1 MSKYNFPRQSIPRS
15 KKTEEWRKDCIKFA
29 DTNTLLSSSLV
40 RRTVAHKKIN
50 YDLLSGKLDMDDL
63 QAIVN
68 SEGIDYGVPLT
79 KIQHYPVM
87 NDKIMLLLGEERD
100 SRFDFKV
107 VITNPSAVSEIEENK
122 KEEIKNAL
130 HSLIANTSLSEEE
143 YNNRVQALSKD
154 FKYNYQDLREQRANY
169 LINHY
174 RKELNFD
181 SIFNDGFVDV
191 LAVNEEIYQ
200 CYINGEEPAL
210 RKLNPLKVHV
220 YGSGYSNKIEDA
232 DMIVIEDYWSLG
244 KILDI
249 FSKDLSAKDIKR
261 LEDFDRYR
269 GGNGDEYGDY
279 GDPRNYF
286 RFGDYKNSFDINDED
301 FISFHDGITSHDLP
315 YDIAGNIRVLQ
326 VYWKSIKRI
335 KEVKSYNPETGD
347 AEYNYFTEEYI
358 CNKDLGEEEK
368 IHYVNEAWEGTM
380 IGAGEDAIFVNMRPC
395 PVQYN
400 SMSNPSKCH
409 FGIIGSIYN
418 FNESQPYSMVDMMKP
433 LQYMYNATADKLNKL
448 LARNIGKI
456 IQLNLS
462 LVPEGWTVD
471 KWLYYAKMN
480 GIAVID
486 PMKEGNV
493 GVAKGKMAGMFNM
506 PTTIDTELGNSIQNM
521 IQLLEYIKN
530 QMSEITG
537 ITKQRQGQI
546 SNRETVGGVER
557 STLQSSHTTRWY
569 FAKHNDT
576 KKRVIEAFLEL
587 AKVTMKGKTK
597 KFQYILPDHSQQL
610 LTIEGDDFAECDYGL
625 VVDDGYD
632 TQALNQ
638 EIAQIAQAAMQ
649 NSTLTFSTYL
659 KIKANCSMADKI
671 RMIEQEEQARME
683 QAQQAQQQQQK
694 LAEQQ
699 MQQQASAEQAELE
712 LKNTLNERDN
722 ETKLLIANMQALAQ
736 QDQAQNGIIEKP
748 IERDK
753 LNEQLR
759 EFDAKLK
766 LEYDKLKFEEEKLTK
781 TLKAKNNGNK

>member
-1 MSKYNFPRQSIPRS
+1 
-15 KKTEEWRKDCIKFA
+15 
-29 DTNTLLSSSLV
+29 
-40 RRTVAHKKIN
+40 
-50 YDLLSGKLDMDDL
+50 
-63 QAIVN
+63 
-68 SEGIDYGVPLT
+68 
-79 KIQHYPVM
+79 
-87 NDKIMLLLGEERD
+87 
-100 SRFDFKV
+100 
-107 VITNPSAVSEIEENK
+107 
-122 KEEIKNAL
+122 
-130 HSLIANTSLSEEE
+130 
-143 YNNRVQALSKD
+143 
-154 FKYNYQDLREQRANY
+154 
-169 LINHY
+169 
-174 RKELNFD
+174 
-181 SIFNDGFVDV
+181 
-191 LAVNEEIYQ
+191 
-200 CYINGEEPAL
+200 
-210 RKLNPLKVHV
+210 
-220 YGSGYSNKIEDA
+220 
-232 DMIVIEDYWSLG
+232 
-244 KILDI
+244 
-249 FSKDLSAKDIKR
+249 
-261 LEDFDRYR
+261 
-269 GGNGDEYGDY
+269 
-279 GDPRNYF
+279 
-286 RFGDYKNSFDINDED
+286 
-301 FISFHDGITSHDLP
+301 
-315 YDIAGNIRVLQ
+315 
-326 VYWKSIKRI
+326 
-335 KEVKSYNPETGD
+335 
-347 AEYNYFTEEYI
+347 
-358 CNKDLGEEEK
+358 
-368 IHYVNEAWEGTM
+368 
-380 IGAGEDAIFVNMRPC
+380 
-395 PVQYN
+395 
-400 SMSNPSKCH
+400 
-409 FGIIGSIYN
+409 
-418 FNESQPYSMVDMMKP
+418 MVDMMKP